1 MEESG
6 IKNILIPVDFSEYSL
21 YACELG
27 FNYAHDTGAQINILH
42 AFYTFQ
48 FPISP
53 IPLTFGE
60 HSPII
65 NELEFMQIQEKE
77 QEDLD
82 KFAALIKEKISTG
95 QWPDVPYHC
104 FLKNGLPEEE
114 IVSYSNEN
122 KPEIIIMGTRGKS
135 RKDADL
141 IGSVTAEV
149 IENVKVPLLAI
160 PENTPFRNLSQ
171 VKKVAF
177 GTSFEEKDLVAF
189 DNLFRLLKSYPV
201 EYYLFHL
208 TSQSNVWNEI
218 KLAGIKDYFQKQYP
232 DIPIHYQIVGMDDLE
247 VDVEKFVRE
256 ETIDII
262 SLATYKR
269 NFFARIF
276 SPGMA
281 RKMLFHTDTP
291 LLALYSLPS

>member
-1 MEESG
+1 MKEEE
-6 IKNILIPVDFSEYSL
+6 IKNILIPVDFSEYSR
-21 YACELG
+21 YACEVG
-27 FNYAHDTGAQINILH
+27 FNYAHDIGAQIDILH

-48 FPISP
+48 LPISP
-53 IPLTFGE
+53 IPLDFGE

-65 NELEFMQIQEKE
+65 NEEEFVQIQKRE

-82 KFAALIKEKISTG
+82 KFAAFIKEKISAG
-95 QWPDVPYHC
+95 QWPDVPYRC
-104 FLKNGLPEEE
+104 FLRNGLPEEE
-114 IVSYSNEN
+114 IISYGNET
-122 KPEIIIMGTRGKS
+122 KPEMIIMGTRGKS

-149 IENVKVPLLAI
+149 IEKVDVPLLAI

-177 GTSFEEKDLVAF
+177 GTSFEEKDLSAF
-189 DNLFRLLKSYPV
+189 DNLFKLLKTYPV

-218 KLAGIKDYFQKQYP
+218 KLAGIKDYFLKQYP
-232 DIPIHYQIVGMDDLE
+232 ALPIHYQIINSEDLE
-247 VDVEKFVRE
+247 SNIEKFVRE
-256 ETIDII
+256 EAIDII
-262 SLATYKR
+262 SLVTYKR
-269 NFFARIF
+269 NIFARF
-276 SPGMA
+276 FNPGIA

>member
-1 MEESG
+1 MEDSG

-27 FNYAHDTGAQINILH
+27 FNYAHNIGAQIDILH

-48 FPISP
+48 LPISP
-53 IPLTFGE
+53 IPLALGE

-65 NELEFMQIQEKE
+65 NEVEFVQIQEKE

-82 KFAALIKEKISTG
+82 KFAASIKEKIDTG
-95 QWPDVPYHC
+95 QWPDVPYRC

-114 IVSYSNEN
+114 IISYSNETM
-122 KPEIIIMGTRGKS
+122 PEMVIMGTRGKS

-149 IENVKVPLLAI
+149 IEKVKVPLFAI

-189 DNLFRLLKSYPV
+189 DNLFRLLKSYPI

-208 TSQSNVWNEI
+208 THQSNVWNEI

-232 DIPIHYQIVGMDDLE
+232 DTSIHYRIVNTDDLE
-247 VDVEKFVRE
+247 ENIEKFVRE
-256 ETIDII
+256 ESIDII

-276 SPGMA
+276 SPGIA

-291 LLALYSLPS
+291 LMALYC

>member
-1 MEESG
+1 MDKSK

-27 FNYAHDTGAQINILH
+27 FNFAHEIGARIDILH
-42 AFYTFQ
+42 AFYSFQ
-48 FPISP
+48 LPISP
-53 IPLTFGE
+53 IPLDFGE
-60 HSPII
+60 NSPII
-65 NELEFMQIQEKE
+65 YEEEFLQLQKKE

-82 KFAALIKEKISTG
+82 KFAGLIKEKIIAG
-95 QWPDVPYHC
+95 LWPDVPYDC

-114 IVSYSNEN
+114 IISYGNET
-122 KPEIIIMGTRGKS
+122 KPEIVVMGTRGKT

-149 IENVKVPLLAI
+149 IEKVKVPLLAI
-160 PENTPFRNLSQ
+160 PENTPFTNLSQ
-171 VKKVAF
+171 VKRVAF

-189 DNLFRLLKSYPV
+189 EILFKLLKPYPV

-208 TSQSNVWNEI
+208 THQSDVWNEI

-232 DIPIHYQIVGMDDLE
+232 NILFHYDIIHAENLE
-247 VDVEKFVRE
+247 SNIEKFIRDKA
-256 ETIDII
+256 IDII

-276 SPGMA
+276 SQGIA

-291 LLALYSLPS
+291 LLALYAE

>member
-1 MEESG
+1 MKEGE
-6 IKNILIPVDFSEYSL
+6 IKNILIPVDFSEYSR

-27 FNYAHDTGAQINILH
+27 FNYANDIGAQIDILH

-48 FPISP
+48 IPISP
-53 IPLTFGE
+53 IPLDFGE

-65 NELEFMQIQEKE
+65 KEEEFVLIQKKE
-77 QEDLD
+77 QEELD
-82 KFAALIKEKISTG
+82 KFAILIGEKISTG
-95 QWPDVPYHC
+95 QWPNVHYRC

-114 IVSYSNEN
+114 IINYSNKT
-122 KPEIIIMGTRGKS
+122 KPEMVIMGTRGKS

-149 IENVKVPLLAI
+149 IEKVKVPLLAI
-160 PENTPFRNLSQ
+160 PENTPLRNLSQ

-177 GTSFEEKDLVAF
+177 GTSFEEKDLGAF
-189 DNLFRLLKSYPV
+189 DNLFRLLKPYPI
-201 EYYLFHL
+201 EYYLFHI
-208 TSQSNVWNEI
+208 TKQSNVWNEI
-218 KLAGIKDYFQKQYP
+218 KLAGIKDYFQQQYP
-232 DIPIHYQIVGMDDLE
+232 SIPIHYRIINSEDLE
-247 VDVEKFVRE
+247 SNVEKFIRDE
-256 ETIDII
+256 AIDII

-269 NFFARIF
+269 SFFARIF
-276 SPGMA
+276 SPGIA

>member
-1 MEESG
+1 MKEEE

-27 FNYAHDTGAQINILH
+27 FNYANDIGAQIDILH
-42 AFYTFQ
+42 AYYTFQ
-48 FPISP
+48 IPISP
-53 IPLTFGE
+53 IPLDFGE

-65 NELEFMQIQEKE
+65 NEDEFVQIQKKE

-82 KFAALIKEKISTG
+82 KFAVLIKEKISTG
-95 QWPDVPYHC
+95 QWPNVPYNC

-114 IVSYSNEN
+114 IINYSNKT
-122 KPEIIIMGTRGKS
+122 KPEIVIMGTRGKS

-149 IENVKVPLLAI
+149 IEKVKVPLFAI

-189 DNLFRLLKSYPV
+189 DNLFRLLKSYLV
-201 EYYLFHL
+201 EYYLFHI
-208 TSQSNVWNEI
+208 TKQSNVWNEI
-218 KLAGIKDYFQKQYP
+218 KLAGIKDYFQQQYP
-232 DIPIHYQIVGMDDLE
+232 TIPIHYQIINSEDLE
-247 VDVEKFVRE
+247 SNIEKFVRDE
-256 ETIDII
+256 AIDII

-269 NFFARIF
+269 NFFARIL
-276 SPGMA
+276 SPGIA

-291 LLALYSLPS
+291 LLALYAEQ

>member
-1 MEESG
+1 MEENY

-27 FNYAHDTGAQINILH
+27 FNYAHDIGAQIGILH

-48 FPISP
+48 FPV
-53 IPLTFGE
+53 PLVFGE
-60 HSPII
+60 YSQN
-65 NELEFMQIQEKE
+65 NEEEFVQIQKKAT
-77 QEDLD
+77 EDLD
-82 KFAALIKEKISTG
+82 KFAALVKEKISNN

-104 FLKNGLPEEE
+104 FLRNGLPEEE
-114 IVSYSNEN
+114 IVNYCNKT
-122 KPEIIIMGTRGKS
+122 KPEMVIMGTRGKN
-135 RKDADL
+135 RKDVDL

-149 IENVKVPLLAI
+149 IENVKVPMLAI

-177 GTSFEEKDLVAF
+177 GTSFGLQDLVAF
-189 DNLFRLLKSYPV
+189 DNLFKLLKSYPI

-208 TSQSNVWNEI
+208 THQPNVWNEI

-232 DIPIHYQIVGMDDLE
+232 DIPINYRVINADDL
-247 VDVEKFVRE
+247 VLNIEKFVRDE
-256 ETIDII
+256 AIDII
-262 SLATYKR
+262 SLTTYKR
-269 NFFARIF
+269 SLFARIF
-276 SPGMA
+276 SPGVA

-291 LLALYSLPS
+291 LLAMYC

>member
-27 FNYAHDTGAQINILH
+27 FNYAHNIGAQIDILH

-48 FPISP
+48 LPISP
-53 IPLTFGE
+53 IPLALGE

-65 NELEFMQIQEKE
+65 NEVEFVQIQEKE

-82 KFAALIKEKISTG
+82 KFVASIKEKISTG
-95 QWPDVPYHC
+95 QWPDVPYRC

-114 IVSYSNEN
+114 IISYSNETM
-122 KPEIIIMGTRGKS
+122 PEMIIMGTRGKS

-149 IENVKVPLLAI
+149 IEKVKVPLFAI

-189 DNLFRLLKSYPV
+189 DNLFRLLKSYPI

-208 TSQSNVWNEI
+208 THHSNVWNEI
-218 KLAGIKDYFQKQYP
+218 KLAGIKEYFQKQYP
-232 DIPIHYQIVGMDDLE
+232 DTSIHYQIVNTDDLE
-247 VDVEKFVRE
+247 ENIEKFVRE
-256 ETIDII
+256 ESIDII

-276 SPGMA
+276 SPGIA

-291 LLALYSLPS
+291 LMALYC

>member
-1 MEESG
+1 VEENG

-27 FNYAHDTGAQINILH
+27 FNYAHDRGTRVDILH
-42 AFYTFQ
+42 AFHTFE
-48 FPISP
+48 FPVSRV
-53 IPLTFGE
+53 FGE
-60 HSPII
+60 RSQVV
-65 NELEFMQIQEKE
+65 EEEFLLMQKKAK
-77 QEDLD
+77 EDLD
-82 KFAALIKEKISTG
+82 KFAARVKGNIDSNR
-95 QWPDVPYHC
+95 WPDVPYHC
-104 FLKNGLPEEE
+104 FLRNGLPEEE
-114 IVSYSNEN
+114 IVNHCN
-122 KPEIIIMGTRGKS
+122 KTTPEMVIMGTRGKT

-177 GTSFEEKDLVAF
+177 GTSFGQKDLLVF
-189 DNLFRLLKSYPV
+189 DNLFQLLKSYPI

-208 TSQSNVWNEI
+208 THRPNVWNEI

-232 DIPIHYQIVGMDDLE
+232 GIPINYKIINADDL
-247 VDVEKFVRE
+247 VLNMEKFVRDE
-256 ETIDII
+256 AIDII
-262 SLATYKR
+262 SLTTYKR
-269 NFFARIF
+269 SLFARIF
-276 SPGMA
+276 SPGIA

-291 LLALYSLPS
+291 LLAMYC